1 MSKILKCL
9 LCLVVI
15 SLSLE
20 IIVVASEP
28 SHVTAGMPV
37 FTAIPESWLTE
48 WNDPTVKNRPLQII
62 HGSFGDRT
70 TPEKLRYYKDDC
82 GLGGLVI
89 NLPFA
94 TNAIEVIG
102 GLAINVA
109 ANVPSDNYL
118 RNEIGWQHL
127 VEVVRSAK
135 EIGLRI
141 WIYDED
147 GYPSLAAGGLV
158 LEGHPELESQALV
171 YDETKN
177 DNTAF
182 SVRAAYEYTHAASNY
197 YVLRRYPNPLNPNA
211 TKRFIEVT
219 HEQYKKR
226 LGDLHNYI
234 EAYFTDEPSLNAVN
248 IGTVPD
254 DVQKTR
260 PIADP
265 IDPNIPL
272 LPMAAWS
279 DELVTVSGDAP
290 FNKKSLF
297 VGDTDAD
304 KNERQRFWN
313 TVTQLNSQF
322 YYQAIRD
329 WCRANHVAS
338 SGHTLREENTDA
350 HVPLD
355 GNKLTILRMMDIPGL
370 DMLNS
375 DPRVFAW
382 SGWKAAGFPASA
394 AALNET
400 RLIFTEVSDFNGHN
414 GDLASMQATAAWQAI
429 WGVTE
434 FALYYG
440 ITGTEIHK
448 KYCDY
453 IGRLNAVLREAKP
466 IRSVLLYYPITD
478 LQREYKPTAEPL
490 NIKTQSQRMQEIIQS
505 FDRIGEMLV
514 RCQIPFIIVD
524 DQGIKDWLRISQ
536 RTNLPLLV
544 PQNVQIPQ
552 EIRNLGICE
561 LTDVTD
567 NPLTP
572 QNIENHLENIL
583 DSKLEKIVPANGWI
597 SFGHF
602 ERDNRTIYVVLN
614 AGNEPYQ
621 GILKCSKIHAR
632 LQLDPMT
639 GKIEEIQE
647 TDAIPLALA
656 PLQTLIFV
664 EK

>member
-1 MSKILKCL
+1 MKTMQRLF
-9 LCLVVI
+9 VI
-15 SLSLE
+15 ATLFCVSF
-20 IIVVASEP
+20 
-28 SHVTAGMPV
+28 TPV
-37 FTAIPESWLTE
+37 FAETQETWFAE
-48 WNDPTVKNRPLQII
+48 WNAPTAKNRPLQII
-62 HGSFGDRT
+62 HGGFGDRT

-89 NLPFA
+89 N
-94 TNAIEVIG
+94 
-102 GLAINVA
+102 
-109 ANVPSDNYL
+109 VPSNNYL
-118 RNEIGWQHL
+118 YNEAEWQHL
-127 VEVVRSAK
+127 IDVVRSAK

-147 GYPSLAAGGLV
+147 GYPSLMAGGVV

-171 YDETKN
+171 YDATKN
-177 DNTAF
+177 NDTAF
-182 SVRAAYEYTHAASNY
+182 SVRPAYEYTHASNKY
-197 YVLRRYPNPLNPNA
+197 SVLRRYPNPLNSKA

-219 HEQYKKR
+219 HEQYKKY

-248 IGTVPD
+248 IGTIPEE
-254 DVQKTR
+254 VQKT
-260 PIADP
+260 IKTADP

-272 LPMAAWS
+272 LPMVAWS
-279 DELVTVSGDAP
+279 DELVTTSGDVP

-297 VGDTDAD
+297 VGDTDTD

-313 TVTQLNSQF
+313 TVTQLNTQF

-338 SGHTLREENTDA
+338 SGHTLREENLDA

-370 DMLNS
+370 DMLSS

-382 SGWKAAGFPASA
+382 GGWKAAGFPASA
-394 AALNET
+394 AALNGT
-400 RLIFTEVSDFNGHN
+400 RLIFTEVCDFSQKMG
-414 GDLASMQATAAWQAI
+414 GDKKPVNLASMQAAATWQAI

-434 FALYYG
+434 FTLYYR
-440 ITGTEIHK
+440 IDDRSPAIHK
-448 KYCDY
+448 EYGDY
-453 IGRLNAVLREAKP
+453 VGRLNAVLREAKP

-490 NIKTQSQRMQEIIQS
+490 NIKTQSQRMQEIIRS

-514 RCQIPFIIVD
+514 HHQIPFIIVD
-524 DQGIKDWLRISQ
+524 DQGIKDWVRISQ
-536 RTNLPLLV
+536 RTDLPLLV
-544 PQNVQIPQ
+544 PQHVQIPQ
-552 EIRNLGICE
+552 EIRNWGIRE
-561 LTDVTD
+561 LIDVAE

-572 QNIENHLENIL
+572 QNIVQDVEKIL
-583 DSKLEKIVPANGWI
+583 NSELEKIIPPNDWV
-597 SFGHF
+597 SFGRF
-602 ERDNRTIYVVLN
+602 ERDGHTIYVILN

-621 GILKCSKIHAR
+621 GTLKSPKTHAR
-632 LQLDPMT
+632 LQLDPVT
-639 GKIEEIQE
+639 AKIEEIQE
-647 TDAIPLALA
+647 TNSIPLTLV
-656 PLQTLIFV
+656 PFQTLIFI